1 METERNHLDPRLLTA
16 AGYVRPGTVAADI
29 GCDHGKLS
37 IYLAKSGR
45 CARVIAADLRPEPL
59 ARAARNLA
67 NAHCEDRV
75 ELRLGDGLTVLQP
88 GEAQDIIIAGMGAE
102 TIIQVLSA
110 APWVKQEQVNLVLV
124 PATKHS
130 LLRKW
135 LAENGFALL
144 GDTLVEAAG
153 RLYAVMNARY
163 TGNPTQPEGV
173 WCILGETGGDL
184 QKRYLESQLGKIRK
198 YRRGIKDSEE
208 LAAVDQLIEKL
219 EEFYGN
225 L

>member
-1 METERNHLDPRLLTA
+1 METERTHLDPRLLA
-16 AGYVRPGTVAADI
+16 AAEFVRPGSVAADI

-45 CARVIAADLRPEPL
+45 CPKVIAADLRPEPL
-59 ARAARNLA
+59 ARARVNLT
-67 NAHCEDRV
+67 NAHCEEQV

-102 TIIQVLSA
+102 TIMQVVAA
-110 APWVKQEQVNLVLV
+110 APWVRQESVNLVLV

-135 LAENGFALL
+135 LAENGFSLR
-144 GDTLVEAAG
+144 GDRLVEAAG
-153 RLYAVMNARY
+153 RLYAVMNVRY
-163 TGNPTQPEGV
+163 TGKAIQPDGR
-173 WCILGETGGDL
+173 WCVLGETGGEL
-184 QKRYLESQLGKIRK
+184 QKRYLAAQLGKIYK
-198 YRRGIKDSEE
+198 YRRGLKDPAE
-208 LAAVDQLIEKL
+208 LDRLDRLIQEL
-219 EEFYGN
+219 EETYGN

>member
-1 METERNHLDPRLLTA
+1 METERTHLDPRLLTA
-16 AGYVRPGTVAADI
+16 ANYVRPGSIAADI

-45 CARVIAADLRPEPL
+45 CARVIAADLRSEPL
-59 ARAARNLA
+59 ARARENVL
-67 NAHCEDRV
+67 NAHCQGQV
-75 ELRLGDGLTVLQP
+75 ELRLGDGLTVLRP

-102 TIIQVLSA
+102 TIMQVLSA
-110 APWVKQEQVNLVLV
+110 APWVKQESINLVLV

-163 TGNPTQPEGV
+163 TGEVIRPEGS
-173 WCILGETGGDL
+173 WCILGNTGGSL
-184 QKRYLESQLGKIRK
+184 QKQYLKTQLGKIQK
-198 YRRGIKDSEE
+198 YRRGLKDPAELAQLDSLIEE
-208 LAAVDQLIEKL
+208 LEDT
-219 EEFYGN
+219 YGN

>member
-1 METERNHLDPRLLTA
+1 METERTHLDPRLLA
-16 AGYVRPGTVAADI
+16 AAEFVRPGSVAADI

-45 CARVIAADLRPEPL
+45 CPKVIAADLRPEPL
-59 ARAARNLA
+59 ARARVNLT
-67 NAHCEDRV
+67 NAHCQEQV

-102 TIIQVLSA
+102 TIMQVVAA
-110 APWVKQEQVNLVLV
+110 APWVRQESVNLVLV

-135 LAENGFALL
+135 LAENGFSLR
-144 GDTLVEAAG
+144 GDRLVEAAG

-163 TGNPTQPEGV
+163 TGKAIQPDGR
-173 WCILGETGGDL
+173 WCVLGETGGEL
-184 QKRYLESQLGKIRK
+184 QKRYLAAQLGKIYK
-198 YRRGIKDSEE
+198 YRRGLKDPAE
-208 LAAVDQLIEKL
+208 LEQLDRLIQEL
-219 EEFYGN
+219 EETYGN